1 MPYKIAHFL
10 ACVTNCCS
18 STNVCNRQQMRFCL
32 FVFFLI
38 FWDCVLLKKKV
49 YETRKKNECNSS
61 KGKRSRKGAKCYI
74 NQLFD
79 IFSFIYKGRSYPLTW
94 QLTVNFLIP
103 DSALLPSKWNAHISF
118 LNYWVALFV
127 NSNYKASIYVPI
139 YVHKGHYKNSI
150 SCYPIQMFVRTIFMQ
165 VVLSQRKT

>member
-32 FVFFLI
+32 CFFLI
-38 FWDCVLLKKKV
+38 FWDCVLLKKKSMRQ
-49 YETRKKNECNSS
+49 ERKINVTARREKEAER
-61 KGKRSRKGAKCYI
+61 GQCYI

-79 IFSFIYKGRSYPLTW
+79 IFSFIYKGKSYPLTW

-127 NSNYKASIYVPI
+127 NTNYKASIYVPI